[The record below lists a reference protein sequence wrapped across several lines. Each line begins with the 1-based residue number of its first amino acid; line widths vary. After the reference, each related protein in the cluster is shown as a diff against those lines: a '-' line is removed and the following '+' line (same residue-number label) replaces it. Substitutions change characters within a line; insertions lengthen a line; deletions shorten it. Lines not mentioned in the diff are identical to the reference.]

1 MKIEHFRRLH
11 ESVSEM
17 AARWIGDYLTSMLV
31 FRAEKRSAHA
41 SAHPLSQT
49 QGGLFC
55 LLTASVD
62 CVCLCRS
69 VRVLTETE

>member
-1 MKIEHFRRLH
+1 
-11 ESVSEM
+11 
-17 AARWIGDYLTSMLV
+17 MLV

-41 SAHPLSQT
+41 SAHPLSQA

-69 VRVLTETE
+69 VRVLTKTE